1 MSNFFIALDEKY
13 RIPNICYNI
22 IMKQLTPNI
31 FVSISIDDETCRY
44 RNAALIAYTDINLF
58 HG

>member
-1 MSNFFIALDEKY
+1 
-13 RIPNICYNI
+13 
-22 IMKQLTPNI
+22 MKQLTPNI